1 MSFIKTTKVRI
12 ELQFLSNSIYD
23 NTDFEN
29 PVLISDPWE
38 ACEDTISK
46 LKTFVSN
53 ETVGSYFLPSF
64 SSINTE
70 MAWFS
75 AQIEVPD
82 ETSSDRLMTKLQNN
96 LDNFTNITLQKAK
109 LVFISNWQRNEEQSE

>member
-23 NTDFEN
+23 NTDPEN

-38 ACEDTISK
+38 ACENTISK

-53 ETVGSYFLPSF
+53 ETQGSYFLPSF
-64 SSINTE
+64 SSINTG

-96 LDNFTNITLQKAK
+96 LDNFINITLQKAN